1 MPTVCK
7 ITLDAAEYKKELND
21 VVARSKAAQTELSKG
36 SMPGTQGAQ
45 TVEIKAESDVP
56 AVAQEAKNVLDGIS
70 DKTVNVTVETD
81 RQTLDYIPPSLR
93 KAERSAQAAGKAAN
107 QLGGE
112 ISKAGGIMSAF
123 GSQAG
128 GKFSGLGQVIG
139 ALGSPIVMIT
149 AALGSLAAVTMDF
162 LSRGRKAAE
171 ELAEITGRNSA
182 AIREAAEATEQQ
194 RQKNEANWK
203 SLKSLKESLDT
214 LSITEKASNA
224 QKTEAVRLIG
234 LLSKSYGNL
243 GISIDEA
250 TGKIIGYDK
259 AYASVLEK
267 DRKRRLAA
275 INAEM
280 KNNRSEIDQRE
291 AQRDSAGVSGWWLL
305 GLPQLLR
312 WNKNTR
318 IGGAEEVEKQ
328 NARIEELNKL
338 NQELNAER
346 VRLEKSNPG
355 KDYTTAAKSAELDR
369 KQNTFD
375 SAHDQLKNEEQQL
388 KYQQLIN
395 EGRVKEA
402 NALKLINDA
411 KKQGMELEKSD
422 AEWIAERQG
431 KVRMDSYYENEMD
444 SLATKK
450 REQELINAGLDEEAE
465 KLRVIMELEKQG
477 AEVSDDKVDKIMR
490 ERRELKSLQLA
501 GNLKEQAYGLQNQAM
516 HKVGLGKEADEQKA
530 LRDAEKQK
538 GAKLDENEMALVKS
552 IADLTYKMGHETLPQ
567 LGDLSVKT
575 NALTS
580 RGGFASGA
588 VMPDKDAV
596 NKAIAKYNETQCQL
610 LEKIKAL
617 TEKLNTTVE
626 KSGKV

>member
-7 ITLDAAEYKKELND
+7 ITLDAAEYKKGLND
-21 VVARSKAAQTELSKG
+21 VVARSKAAQTELSKS

-93 KAERSAQAAGKAAN
+93 KAERGAQAAGKAAN

-128 GKFSGLGQVIG
+128 GKIGGLGQLIG
-139 ALGSPIVMIT
+139 ALCSPVAMVTT
-149 AALGSLAAVTMDF
+149 AVGALATVTMDF
-162 LSRGRKAAE
+162 LRKGISGAQEAADAAQKN
-171 ELAEITGRNSA
+171 AE
-182 AIREAAEATEQQ
+182 AIRESAAAAEQQ
-194 RQKNEANWK
+194 RQKNETNWK
-203 SLKSLKESLDT
+203 SLKSLKDSLDI
-214 LSITEKASNA
+214 LSVTEKASNA

-243 GISIDEA
+243 GISIDGA
-250 TGKIIGYDK
+250 TGRMLGFDK
-259 AYASVLEK
+259 AYAAALEK
-267 DRKRRLAA
+267 DKQNRL
-275 INAEM
+275 NAM
-280 KNNRSEIDQRE
+280 KGEYKELESEIARNNE
-291 AQRDSAGVSGWWLL
+291 I
-305 GLPQLLR
+305 
-312 WNKNTR
+312 
-318 IGGAEEVEKQ
+318 IGGFWSSKTDIANAQGNIQ
-328 NARIEELNKL
+328 NATKRMAELAP
-338 NQELNAER
+338 QIHA
-346 VRLEKSNPG
+346 LEKSNPG
-355 KDYTTAAKSAELDR
+355 KDHTTAAKSAELDR

-375 SAHDQLKNEEQQL
+375 SVHDQLKNEEQQL

-431 KVRMDSYYENEMD
+431 RVRMDSYYENEMD

-465 KLRVIMELEKQG
+465 KLRIIMELEKQG
-477 AEVSDDKVDKIMR
+477 AEVSDDKVDKIMH
-490 ERRELKSLQLA
+490 ERRELKSMQLA
-501 GNLKEQAYGLQNQAM
+501 YGLKEQAYGLQNQAM

-538 GAKLDENEMALVKS
+538 GAKLDENETALVKS

-567 LGDLSVKT
+567 LGDLSIKT
-575 NALTS
+575 NSLTS

-596 NKAIAKYNETQCQL
+596 NKAVARFNETQCQL
-610 LEKIKAL
+610 LENIKGL
-617 TEKLNTTVE
+617 IGKLNTTVE

>member
-21 VVARSKAAQTELSKG
+21 VVARSKAAQTELSKS
-36 SMPGTQGAQ
+36 SMQGT
-45 TVEIKAESDVP
+45 
-56 AVAQEAKNVLDGIS
+56 
-70 DKTVNVTVETD
+70 
-81 RQTLDYIPPSLR
+81 
-93 KAERSAQAAGKAAN
+93 QAAGKAAD
-107 QLGGE
+107 QFGQK

-139 ALGSPIVMIT
+139 SLGSPITLIT
-149 AALGSLAAVTMDF
+149 TAVGALTAVTMDF
-162 LSRGRKAAE
+162 LRKGISGAQEAADAAQKN
-171 ELAEITGRNSA
+171 AE
-182 AIREAAEATEQQ
+182 AIRESAAAAEQQ
-194 RQKNEANWK
+194 RQKNETNWK
-203 SLKSLKESLDT
+203 SLKSLKDSLDI
-214 LSITEKASNA
+214 LSVTEKASNA

-243 GISIDEA
+243 GISIDGA
-250 TGKIIGYDK
+250 TGRMLGFDK
-259 AYASVLEK
+259 AYAAALEK
-267 DRKRRLAA
+267 DKQNRL
-275 INAEM
+275 NAM
-280 KNNRSEIDQRE
+280 KGEYKELESEIARNNE
-291 AQRDSAGVSGWWLL
+291 I
-305 GLPQLLR
+305 
-312 WNKNTR
+312 
-318 IGGAEEVEKQ
+318 IGGFWSSKTDIANAQGNIQ
-328 NARIEELNKL
+328 NATKRMAELAP
-338 NQELNAER
+338 QIHA
-346 VRLEKSNPG
+346 LEKSNPG
-355 KDYTTAAKSAELDR
+355 KDHTTAAKSAELDR

-395 EGRVKEA
+395 EGRIKEA

-431 KVRMDSYYENEMD
+431 RVRMDSYYENEMD

-465 KLRVIMELEKQG
+465 KLRIIMELEKQG
-477 AEVSDDKVDKIMR
+477 AEVSDDKVDKIMH
-490 ERRELKSLQLA
+490 ERRELKSMQLA
-501 GNLKEQAYGLQNQAM
+501 YGLKEQAYGLQNQAM

-538 GAKLDENEMALVKS
+538 GAKLDENETALVKS

-567 LGDLSVKT
+567 LGDLSIKT
-575 NALTS
+575 NSLTS

-596 NKAIAKYNETQCQL
+596 NKAVARFNETQCQL
-610 LEKIKAL
+610 LENIKGL
-617 TEKLNTTVE
+617 IGKLNTTVE

>member
-21 VVARSKAAQTELSKG
+21 VVARSKAAQTELSKS

-93 KAERSAQAAGKAAN
+93 KAERGAQAAGKAAN

-128 GKFSGLGQVIG
+128 GKIGGLGQLIG
-139 ALGSPIVMIT
+139 ALCSPVAMVTT
-149 AALGSLAAVTMDF
+149 AVGALATVTMDF
-162 LSRGRKAAE
+162 LRKGISGAQEAADAAQKN
-171 ELAEITGRNSA
+171 AE
-182 AIREAAEATEQQ
+182 AIRESAAAAEQQ

-203 SLKSLKESLDT
+203 SLKSLKDSLDI
-214 LSITEKASNA
+214 LSVTEKASNA

-243 GISIDEA
+243 GISIDGA
-250 TGKIIGYDK
+250 TGRMLGFDK
-259 AYASVLEK
+259 AYAAALEK
-267 DRKRRLAA
+267 DRQNRL
-275 INAEM
+275 NAM
-280 KNNRSEIDQRE
+280 KGEYKELESEIARNNE
-291 AQRDSAGVSGWWLL
+291 I
-305 GLPQLLR
+305 
-312 WNKNTR
+312 
-318 IGGAEEVEKQ
+318 IGGFWSSKNDVANAQGNIQ
-328 NARIEELNKL
+328 NATKRMAELAPQIHAL
-338 NQELNAER
+338 D
-346 VRLEKSNPG
+346 KSNPG
-355 KDYTTAAKSAELDR
+355 KDYTNAAKSAELDR

-395 EGRVKEA
+395 EGRIKEA

-411 KKQGMELEKSD
+411 KKQGMELEESD

-431 KVRMDSYYENEMD
+431 RVRMDSYYENEMD

-465 KLRVIMELEKQG
+465 KLRIIMELEKQG
-477 AEVSDDKVDKIMR
+477 AEVSDDKVDKIMH
-490 ERRELKSLQLA
+490 ERRELKSMQLA
-501 GNLKEQAYGLQNQAM
+501 YGLKEQAYGLQNQAM

-538 GAKLDENEMALVKS
+538 GAKLDENETALVKS

-567 LGDLSVKT
+567 LGDLSSKT
-575 NALTS
+575 NSLTS

-596 NKAIAKYNETQCQL
+596 NKAVARFNQTQCQL
-610 LEKIKAL
+610 LENIKGL
-617 TEKLNTTVE
+617 IGKLNTTVE

>member
-21 VVARSKAAQTELSKG
+21 VVARSKAAQTELSKS

-56 AVAQEAKNVLDGIS
+56 AVAQEAKNVLDRIS

-93 KAERSAQAAGKAAN
+93 KAERGAQAAGKAAN

-128 GKFSGLGQVIG
+128 GKIGGLGQLIG
-139 ALGSPIVMIT
+139 ALCSPVAMVTT
-149 AALGSLAAVTMDF
+149 AVGALATVTMDF
-162 LSRGRKAAE
+162 LRKGISGAQEAADAAQKN
-171 ELAEITGRNSA
+171 AE
-182 AIREAAEATEQQ
+182 AIRESAAAAEQQ
-194 RQKNEANWK
+194 RQKNETNWK
-203 SLKSLKESLDT
+203 SLKSLKDSLDI
-214 LSITEKASNA
+214 LSVTEKASNA

-243 GISIDEA
+243 GISIDGA
-250 TGKIIGYDK
+250 TGRMLGFDK
-259 AYASVLEK
+259 AYAAALEK
-267 DRKRRLAA
+267 DKQNRL
-275 INAEM
+275 NAM
-280 KNNRSEIDQRE
+280 KGEYKELESEIARNNE
-291 AQRDSAGVSGWWLL
+291 I
-305 GLPQLLR
+305 
-312 WNKNTR
+312 
-318 IGGAEEVEKQ
+318 IGGFWSSKTDIANAQGNIQ
-328 NARIEELNKL
+328 NATKRMAELAPQIHAL
-338 NQELNAER
+338 D
-346 VRLEKSNPG
+346 KSNPG
-355 KDYTTAAKSAELDR
+355 KDHTTAAKSAELDR

-375 SAHDQLKNEEQQL
+375 SVHDQLKNEEQQL

-395 EGRVKEA
+395 EGRIKEA

-465 KLRVIMELEKQG
+465 KLRIIMELEKQG
-477 AEVSDDKVDKIMR
+477 TEVSDDKVDKIMR
-490 ERRELKSLQLA
+490 ERRELKSMQLA
-501 GNLKEQAYGLQNQAM
+501 YGLKEQAYGLQNQAM

-538 GAKLDENEMALVKS
+538 GAKLDENETALVKS

-567 LGDLSVKT
+567 LGDLSIKT
-575 NALTS
+575 NTLTS

-596 NKAIAKYNETQCQL
+596 NKAVARFNETQCQL
-610 LEKIKAL
+610 LENIKGL
-617 TEKLNTTVE
+617 IGKLNTTVE

>member
-21 VVARSKAAQTELSKG
+21 VVARSKAAQTELSKS

-56 AVAQEAKNVLDGIS
+56 SVAQEAKNVLDGIS

-93 KAERSAQAAGKAAN
+93 KTERGAQAAGKAAD
-107 QLGGE
+107 QFGQK

-139 ALGSPIVMIT
+139 SLGSPITLIT
-149 AALGSLAAVTMDF
+149 TAVGALTAVTMDF
-162 LSRGRKAAE
+162 LRKGISGAQEAADAAQKN
-171 ELAEITGRNSA
+171 AE
-182 AIREAAEATEQQ
+182 AIRESAAAAEQQ

-203 SLKSLKESLDT
+203 SLKSLKDSLDI
-214 LSITEKASNA
+214 LSVTEKASNA

-234 LLSKSYGNL
+234 LLSKSYGDL

-250 TGKIIGYDK
+250 TGRMQGFDK
-259 AYASVLEK
+259 AYAAALEK
-267 DRKRRLAA
+267 DRQNRL
-275 INAEM
+275 NAM
-280 KNNRSEIDQRE
+280 KGEYKELESEIARNNE
-291 AQRDSAGVSGWWLL
+291 I
-305 GLPQLLR
+305 
-312 WNKNTR
+312 
-318 IGGAEEVEKQ
+318 IGGFWSSKNDVANAQGNIQ
-328 NARIEELNKL
+328 NATKRMAELAP
-338 NQELNAER
+338 QIHA
-346 VRLEKSNPG
+346 LEKSNPG

-375 SAHDQLKNEEQQL
+375 SAYDQLKNEEQQL

-395 EGRVKEA
+395 EGRIKEA

-465 KLRVIMELEKQG
+465 KLRIIMELEKQG
-477 AEVSDDKVDKIMR
+477 AEVSDDKVDKIMH
-490 ERRELKSLQLA
+490 ERRELKSMQLA
-501 GNLKEQAYGLQNQAM
+501 YGLKEQAYGLQNQAM

-538 GAKLDENEMALVKS
+538 GAKLDENETALVKS

-567 LGDLSVKT
+567 LGDLSIKT
-575 NALTS
+575 NSLTS

-596 NKAIAKYNETQCQL
+596 NKAVARFNQTQCQL
-610 LEKIKAL
+610 LENIKGL
-617 TEKLNTTVE
+617 IGKLNTTVE

>member
-21 VVARSKAAQTELSKG
+21 VVARSKAAQTELSKN
-36 SMPGTQGAQ
+36 SVQGT
-45 TVEIKAESDVP
+45 
-56 AVAQEAKNVLDGIS
+56 
-70 DKTVNVTVETD
+70 
-81 RQTLDYIPPSLR
+81 
-93 KAERSAQAAGKAAN
+93 QAAGKAAD
-107 QLGGE
+107 QFGQK

-139 ALGSPIVMIT
+139 SLGSPITLIT
-149 AALGSLAAVTMDF
+149 TAVGALTAVTMDF
-162 LSRGRKAAE
+162 LRKGISGAQEAADAAQKN
-171 ELAEITGRNSA
+171 AE
-182 AIREAAEATEQQ
+182 AIRESAAAAEQQ

-203 SLKSLKESLDT
+203 SLKSLKDSLDI
-214 LSITEKASNA
+214 LSVTEKASNA

-234 LLSKSYGNL
+234 LLSKSYGDL

-250 TGKIIGYDK
+250 TGRMQGFDK
-259 AYASVLEK
+259 AYAAALEK
-267 DRKRRLAA
+267 DRQNRL
-275 INAEM
+275 NAM
-280 KNNRSEIDQRE
+280 KGEYKELESEIARNNE
-291 AQRDSAGVSGWWLL
+291 I
-305 GLPQLLR
+305 
-312 WNKNTR
+312 
-318 IGGAEEVEKQ
+318 IGGFWSSKNDVANAQGNIQ
-328 NARIEELNKL
+328 NATKRMAELVP
-338 NQELNAER
+338 QIHA
-346 VRLEKSNPG
+346 LEKSNPG

-375 SAHDQLKNEEQQL
+375 SAYDQLKNEEQQL

-395 EGRVKEA
+395 EGRIKEA

-431 KVRMDSYYENEMD
+431 RVRMDSYYENEMD

-465 KLRVIMELEKQG
+465 KLRIIMELEKQG

-501 GNLKEQAYGLQNQAM
+501 GSLKEQAYGLQNQAM

-538 GAKLDENEMALVKS
+538 GAKLDENETALVKS

-567 LGDLSVKT
+567 LGDLSIKT
-575 NALTS
+575 NSLTS

-596 NKAIAKYNETQCQL
+596 NKAVARFNQTQCQL
-610 LEKIKAL
+610 LENIKGL
-617 TEKLNTTVE
+617 IGKLNTTVE

>member
-21 VVARSKAAQTELSKG
+21 VVARSKAAQTELSKS
-36 SMPGTQGAQ
+36 SMQGT
-45 TVEIKAESDVP
+45 
-56 AVAQEAKNVLDGIS
+56 
-70 DKTVNVTVETD
+70 
-81 RQTLDYIPPSLR
+81 
-93 KAERSAQAAGKAAN
+93 QAAGKAAD
-107 QLGGE
+107 QFGQK

-139 ALGSPIVMIT
+139 SLGSPITLIT
-149 AALGSLAAVTMDF
+149 TAVGALTAVTMDF
-162 LSRGRKAAE
+162 LRKGISGAQEAADAAQKN
-171 ELAEITGRNSA
+171 AE
-182 AIREAAEATEQQ
+182 AIRESAAAAEQQ
-194 RQKNEANWK
+194 RQKNETNWK
-203 SLKSLKESLDT
+203 SLKSLKDSLDI
-214 LSITEKASNA
+214 LSVTEKASNA

-243 GISIDEA
+243 GISIDGA
-250 TGKIIGYDK
+250 TGRMLGFDK
-259 AYASVLEK
+259 AYAAALEK
-267 DRKRRLAA
+267 DKQNRL
-275 INAEM
+275 NAM
-280 KNNRSEIDQRE
+280 KGEYKELESEIARNNE
-291 AQRDSAGVSGWWLL
+291 I
-305 GLPQLLR
+305 
-312 WNKNTR
+312 
-318 IGGAEEVEKQ
+318 IGGFWSSKTDIANAQGNIQ
-328 NARIEELNKL
+328 NATKRMAELAP
-338 NQELNAER
+338 QIHA
-346 VRLEKSNPG
+346 LEKSNPG
-355 KDYTTAAKSAELDR
+355 KDHTTAAKSAELDR

-375 SAHDQLKNEEQQL
+375 SVHDQLKNEEQQL

-395 EGRVKEA
+395 EGRIKEA

-431 KVRMDSYYENEMD
+431 RVRIDSYYENEMD

-465 KLRVIMELEKQG
+465 KLRIIMELEKQG
-477 AEVSDDKVDKIMR
+477 TEVSDDKVDKIMH
-490 ERRELKSLQLA
+490 ERRELKSMQLA
-501 GNLKEQAYGLQNQAM
+501 YGLKEQAYGLQNQAM

-538 GAKLDENEMALVKS
+538 GAKLDENETALVKS

-567 LGDLSVKT
+567 LGDLSIKT
-575 NALTS
+575 NSLTS

-596 NKAIAKYNETQCQL
+596 NKAVARFNETQCQL
-610 LEKIKAL
+610 LENIKGL
-617 TEKLNTTVE
+617 IGKLNTTVE

>member
-21 VVARSKAAQTELSKG
+21 VVARSKAAQTELSKS

-93 KAERSAQAAGKAAN
+93 KAERGAQAAGKAAN

-128 GKFSGLGQVIG
+128 GKIGGLGQLIG
-139 ALGSPIVMIT
+139 ALCSPVAMVTT
-149 AALGSLAAVTMDF
+149 AVGALATVTMDF
-162 LSRGRKAAE
+162 LRKGISGAQEAADAAQKN
-171 ELAEITGRNSA
+171 AE
-182 AIREAAEATEQQ
+182 AIRESAAAAEQQ

-203 SLKSLKESLDT
+203 SLKSLKDSLDI
-214 LSITEKASNA
+214 LSVTEKASNA

-243 GISIDEA
+243 GISIDGA
-250 TGKIIGYDK
+250 TGRMLGFDK
-259 AYASVLEK
+259 AYAAALEK
-267 DRKRRLAA
+267 DRQNRL
-275 INAEM
+275 NAM
-280 KNNRSEIDQRE
+280 KGEYKELESEIARNNE
-291 AQRDSAGVSGWWLL
+291 I
-305 GLPQLLR
+305 
-312 WNKNTR
+312 
-318 IGGAEEVEKQ
+318 IGGFWSSKNDVANAQGNIQ
-328 NARIEELNKL
+328 NATKRMAELAPQIHAL
-338 NQELNAER
+338 D
-346 VRLEKSNPG
+346 KSNPG
-355 KDYTTAAKSAELDR
+355 KDYTNAAKSAELDR

-395 EGRVKEA
+395 EGRIKEA

-431 KVRMDSYYENEMD
+431 RVRMDSYYENEMD

-465 KLRVIMELEKQG
+465 KLRIIMELEKQG

-501 GNLKEQAYGLQNQAM
+501 GSLKEQAYGLQNQAM

-538 GAKLDENEMALVKS
+538 GAKLDENETALVKS

-567 LGDLSVKT
+567 LGDLSIKT
-575 NALTS
+575 NSLTS

-596 NKAIAKYNETQCQL
+596 NKAVARFNQTQCQL
-610 LEKIKAL
+610 LENIKGL
-617 TEKLNTTVE
+617 IGKLNTTVE

>member
-21 VVARSKAAQTELSKG
+21 VVARSKAAQTELSKS
-36 SMPGTQGAQ
+36 SMPGT
-45 TVEIKAESDVP
+45 
-56 AVAQEAKNVLDGIS
+56 
-70 DKTVNVTVETD
+70 
-81 RQTLDYIPPSLR
+81 
-93 KAERSAQAAGKAAN
+93 QAAGKAAD
-107 QLGGE
+107 QFGQK

-139 ALGSPIVMIT
+139 SLGSPITLIT
-149 AALGSLAAVTMDF
+149 TAVGALTAVTMDF
-162 LSRGRKAAE
+162 LRKGISGAQEAADAAQKN
-171 ELAEITGRNSA
+171 AE
-182 AIREAAEATEQQ
+182 AIRESAAAAEQQ

-203 SLKSLKESLDT
+203 SLKSLKDSLDI
-214 LSITEKASNA
+214 LSVTEKASNA

-234 LLSKSYGNL
+234 LLSKSYGDL

-250 TGKIIGYDK
+250 TGRMQGFDK
-259 AYASVLEK
+259 AYAAALEK
-267 DRKRRLAA
+267 DRQNRL
-275 INAEM
+275 NAM
-280 KNNRSEIDQRE
+280 KGEYKELESEIARNNE
-291 AQRDSAGVSGWWLL
+291 I
-305 GLPQLLR
+305 
-312 WNKNTR
+312 
-318 IGGAEEVEKQ
+318 IGGFWSSKNDVANAQGNIQ
-328 NARIEELNKL
+328 NATKRMAELAP
-338 NQELNAER
+338 QIHA
-346 VRLEKSNPG
+346 LEKSNPG
-355 KDYTTAAKSAELDR
+355 KDYTNAAKSAELDR

-375 SAHDQLKNEEQQL
+375 SVHDQLKNEEQQL

-395 EGRVKEA
+395 EGRIKEA

-444 SLATKK
+444 SFATKK

-465 KLRVIMELEKQG
+465 KLRIIMELEKQG

-501 GNLKEQAYGLQNQAM
+501 GSLKEQAYGLQNQAM

-538 GAKLDENEMALVKS
+538 GAKLDENETALVKS

-567 LGDLSVKT
+567 LGDLSIKT
-575 NALTS
+575 NSLTS

-596 NKAIAKYNETQCQL
+596 NKAVARFNQTQCQL
-610 LEKIKAL
+610 LENIKGL
-617 TEKLNTTVE
+617 IGKLNTTVE

>member
-21 VVARSKAAQTELSKG
+21 VVARSKAAQTELSKN
-36 SMPGTQGAQ
+36 SVQGT
-45 TVEIKAESDVP
+45 
-56 AVAQEAKNVLDGIS
+56 
-70 DKTVNVTVETD
+70 
-81 RQTLDYIPPSLR
+81 
-93 KAERSAQAAGKAAN
+93 QAAGKAAD
-107 QLGGE
+107 QFGQK

-139 ALGSPIVMIT
+139 SLGSPITLIT
-149 AALGSLAAVTMDF
+149 TAVGALTAVTMDF
-162 LSRGRKAAE
+162 LRKGISGAQEAADAAQKN
-171 ELAEITGRNSA
+171 AE
-182 AIREAAEATEQQ
+182 AIRESATAAEQQ
-194 RQKNEANWK
+194 RQKNETNWK
-203 SLKSLKESLDT
+203 SLKSLKDSLDI
-214 LSITEKASNA
+214 LSVTEKASNA

-234 LLSKSYGNL
+234 LLSKSYGDL

-250 TGKIIGYDK
+250 TGRMQGFDK
-259 AYASVLEK
+259 AYAAALEK
-267 DRKRRLAA
+267 DRQNRL
-275 INAEM
+275 NAM
-280 KNNRSEIDQRE
+280 KGEYKELESEIARNNE
-291 AQRDSAGVSGWWLL
+291 I
-305 GLPQLLR
+305 
-312 WNKNTR
+312 
-318 IGGAEEVEKQ
+318 IGGFWSSKNDVANAQGNIQ
-328 NARIEELNKL
+328 NATKRMAELAP
-338 NQELNAER
+338 QIHA
-346 VRLEKSNPG
+346 LEKSNPG

-375 SAHDQLKNEEQQL
+375 SAYDQLKNEEQQL

-395 EGRVKEA
+395 EGRIKEA

-465 KLRVIMELEKQG
+465 KLRIIMELEKQG
-477 AEVSDDKVDKIMR
+477 AEVSDDKVDKIMH
-490 ERRELKSLQLA
+490 ERRELKSMQLA
-501 GNLKEQAYGLQNQAM
+501 YGLKEQAYGLQNQAM

-538 GAKLDENEMALVKS
+538 GAKLDENETALVKS

-567 LGDLSVKT
+567 LGDLSIKT
-575 NALTS
+575 NSLTS

-596 NKAIAKYNETQCQL
+596 NKAVARFNQTQCQL
-610 LEKIKAL
+610 LENIKGL
-617 TEKLNTTVE
+617 IGKLNTTVE

>member
-21 VVARSKAAQTELSKG
+21 VVARSKAAQTELSKS
-36 SMPGTQGAQ
+36 SMQGT
-45 TVEIKAESDVP
+45 
-56 AVAQEAKNVLDGIS
+56 
-70 DKTVNVTVETD
+70 
-81 RQTLDYIPPSLR
+81 
-93 KAERSAQAAGKAAN
+93 QAAGKAAD
-107 QLGGE
+107 QFGQK

-139 ALGSPIVMIT
+139 SLGSPITLIT
-149 AALGSLAAVTMDF
+149 TAVGALTAVTMDF
-162 LSRGRKAAE
+162 LRKGISGAQEAADAAQKN
-171 ELAEITGRNSA
+171 AE
-182 AIREAAEATEQQ
+182 AIRESAAAAEQQ

-203 SLKSLKESLDT
+203 SLKSLKDSLDI
-214 LSITEKASNA
+214 LSVTEKASNA

-234 LLSKSYGNL
+234 LLSKSYGDL

-250 TGKIIGYDK
+250 TGRMQGFDK
-259 AYASVLEK
+259 AYAAALEK
-267 DRKRRLAA
+267 DRQNRL
-275 INAEM
+275 NAM
-280 KNNRSEIDQRE
+280 KGEYKELESEIARNNE
-291 AQRDSAGVSGWWLL
+291 I
-305 GLPQLLR
+305 
-312 WNKNTR
+312 
-318 IGGAEEVEKQ
+318 IGGFWSSKNDVANAQGNIQ
-328 NARIEELNKL
+328 NATKRMAELAP
-338 NQELNAER
+338 QIHA
-346 VRLEKSNPG
+346 LEKSNPG
-355 KDYTTAAKSAELDR
+355 KDYTNAAKSAELDR

-375 SAHDQLKNEEQQL
+375 FAHDQLKDEEQKL

-450 REQELINAGLDEEAE
+450 RELELINAGLDEEAE
-465 KLRVIMELEKQG
+465 KLRIIMELEKQG

-490 ERRELKSLQLA
+490 ERRELKSMQLA
-501 GNLKEQAYGLQNQAM
+501 YGLKEQAYGLQNQAM

-538 GAKLDENEMALVKS
+538 GAKLDENETALVKS

-567 LGDLSVKT
+567 LGDLSIKT
-575 NALTS
+575 NSLTS

-596 NKAIAKYNETQCQL
+596 NKAVARFNQTQCQL
-610 LEKIKAL
+610 LENIKGL
-617 TEKLNTTVE
+617 IGKLNTTVE

>member
-21 VVARSKAAQTELSKG
+21 VVARSKAAQTELSKS
-36 SMPGTQGAQ
+36 SMPGTQGA
-45 TVEIKAESDVP
+45 
-56 AVAQEAKNVLDGIS
+56 
-70 DKTVNVTVETD
+70 
-81 RQTLDYIPPSLR
+81 
-93 KAERSAQAAGKAAN
+93 GKAAD
-107 QLGGE
+107 QFGQK

-139 ALGSPIVMIT
+139 SLGSPITLIT
-149 AALGSLAAVTMDF
+149 TAVGALTAVTMDF
-162 LSRGRKAAE
+162 LRKGISGAQEAADAAQKN
-171 ELAEITGRNSA
+171 AE
-182 AIREAAEATEQQ
+182 AIRESAAAAEQQ

-203 SLKSLKESLDT
+203 SLKSLKDSLDI
-214 LSITEKASNA
+214 LSVTEKASNA

-250 TGKIIGYDK
+250 TGRMQGFDK
-259 AYASVLEK
+259 AYAAALEK
-267 DRKRRLAA
+267 DRQNRL
-275 INAEM
+275 NAM
-280 KNNRSEIDQRE
+280 KGEYKELESEIARNNE
-291 AQRDSAGVSGWWLL
+291 I
-305 GLPQLLR
+305 
-312 WNKNTR
+312 
-318 IGGAEEVEKQ
+318 IGGFWSSKNDVANAQGNIQ
-328 NARIEELNKL
+328 NATKRMAELAP
-338 NQELNAER
+338 QIHA
-346 VRLEKSNPG
+346 LEKSNPG
-355 KDYTTAAKSAELDR
+355 KDYTNAAKSAELDR

-375 SAHDQLKNEEQQL
+375 SAHDQLKEEEQKL

-395 EGRVKEA
+395 EGRIKEA

-431 KVRMDSYYENEMD
+431 RVRMDSYYENEMD

-465 KLRVIMELEKQG
+465 KLRIIMELEKQG

-501 GNLKEQAYGLQNQAM
+501 GSLKEQAYGLQNQAM

-538 GAKLDENEMALVKS
+538 GAKLDENETALVKS

-567 LGDLSVKT
+567 LGDLSIKT
-575 NALTS
+575 NSLTS

-596 NKAIAKYNETQCQL
+596 NKAVARFNQTQCQL
-610 LEKIKAL
+610 LENIKGL
-617 TEKLNTTVE
+617 IGKLNTTVE

>member
-21 VVARSKAAQTELSKG
+21 VVARSKAAQTELSKS
-36 SMPGTQGAQ
+36 SMQGT
-45 TVEIKAESDVP
+45 
-56 AVAQEAKNVLDGIS
+56 
-70 DKTVNVTVETD
+70 
-81 RQTLDYIPPSLR
+81 
-93 KAERSAQAAGKAAN
+93 QAAGKAAD
-107 QLGGE
+107 QFGQK

-139 ALGSPIVMIT
+139 SLGSPITLIT
-149 AALGSLAAVTMDF
+149 TAVGALAAMTMDF
-162 LSRGRKAAE
+162 LRKGISGAQEAADAAQKN
-171 ELAEITGRNSA
+171 AEAIRDSA
-182 AIREAAEATEQQ
+182 AAAEQQ

-203 SLKSLKESLDT
+203 SLKSLKESLDI
-214 LSITEKASNA
+214 LSVTEKASNA

-250 TGKIIGYDK
+250 TGRMLGFDK
-259 AYASVLEK
+259 AYAAALEK
-267 DRKRRLAA
+267 DKQNRL
-275 INAEM
+275 NAM
-280 KNNRSEIDQRE
+280 KGEYKELESEIARNNE
-291 AQRDSAGVSGWWLL
+291 I
-305 GLPQLLR
+305 
-312 WNKNTR
+312 
-318 IGGAEEVEKQ
+318 IGGFWSSKTDVANAQGNIQ
-328 NARIEELNKL
+328 NATKRMAELAP
-338 NQELNAER
+338 QIHA
-346 VRLEKSNPG
+346 LEKSNPG

-375 SAHDQLKNEEQQL
+375 SAYDQLKNEEQQL

-395 EGRVKEA
+395 EGRIKEA

-465 KLRVIMELEKQG
+465 KLRIIMELEKQG
-477 AEVSDDKVDKIMR
+477 AEVSDDKVDKIMH
-490 ERRELKSLQLA
+490 ERRELKSMQLA
-501 GNLKEQAYGLQNQAM
+501 YGLKEQAYGLQNQAM

-538 GAKLDENEMALVKS
+538 GAKLDENETALVKS

-567 LGDLSVKT
+567 LGDLSIKT
-575 NALTS
+575 NSLTS

-596 NKAIAKYNETQCQL
+596 NKAVARFNQTQCQL
-610 LEKIKAL
+610 LENIKGL
-617 TEKLNTTVE
+617 IGKLNTTVE

>member
-7 ITLDAAEYKKELND
+7 ITLDAAEYKKELDD
-21 VVARSKAAQTELSKG
+21 VVARSKTAQAELSK
-36 SMPGTQGAQ
+36 SSAPGTSGVQ

-56 AVAQEAKNVLDGIS
+56 PVAQEAKNVLDGIS

-93 KAERSAQAAGKAAN
+93 KVERGAQGAGKAAN

-128 GKFSGLGQVIG
+128 GKLGGLGQLIG
-139 ALGSPIVMIT
+139 SLGSPITLIT
-149 AALGSLAAVTMDF
+149 TAVGALAAMTMDF
-162 LSRGRKAAE
+162 LRKGISGAQEAADAAQKN
-171 ELAEITGRNSA
+171 AEAIRDSA
-182 AIREAAEATEQQ
+182 AAAEQQ

-203 SLKSLKESLDT
+203 SLKSLKDSLDI
-214 LSITEKASNA
+214 LSVTEKASNA

-250 TGKIIGYDK
+250 TGRMLGFDK
-259 AYASVLEK
+259 AYAAALEK
-267 DRKRRLAA
+267 DKQNRL
-275 INAEM
+275 NAM
-280 KNNRSEIDQRE
+280 KGEYKELESEIARNNE
-291 AQRDSAGVSGWWLL
+291 I
-305 GLPQLLR
+305 
-312 WNKNTR
+312 
-318 IGGAEEVEKQ
+318 IGGFWSSKTDVANAQGNIQSVTKRMAELAPQ
-328 NARIEELNKL
+328 IHA
-338 NQELNAER
+338 
-346 VRLEKSNPG
+346 LEKSNPG
-355 KDYTTAAKSAELDR
+355 KDHTNAVRSAELDR

-538 GAKLDENEMALVKS
+538 GAKLDENETALVKS

>member
-21 VVARSKAAQTELSKG
+21 VVARSKAAQTELSKN
-36 SMPGTQGAQ
+36 SVQGT
-45 TVEIKAESDVP
+45 
-56 AVAQEAKNVLDGIS
+56 
-70 DKTVNVTVETD
+70 
-81 RQTLDYIPPSLR
+81 
-93 KAERSAQAAGKAAN
+93 QAAGKAAD
-107 QLGGE
+107 QFGQK

-139 ALGSPIVMIT
+139 SLGSPITLIT
-149 AALGSLAAVTMDF
+149 TAVGALTAVTMDF
-162 LSRGRKAAE
+162 LRKGISGAQEAADAAQKN
-171 ELAEITGRNSA
+171 AE
-182 AIREAAEATEQQ
+182 AIRESAAAAEQQ

-203 SLKSLKESLDT
+203 SLKSLKDSLDI
-214 LSITEKASNA
+214 LSVTEKASNA

-234 LLSKSYGNL
+234 LLSKSYGDL

-250 TGKIIGYDK
+250 TGRMQGFDK
-259 AYASVLEK
+259 AYAAALEK
-267 DRKRRLAA
+267 DRQNRL
-275 INAEM
+275 NAM
-280 KNNRSEIDQRE
+280 KGEYKELESEIARNNE
-291 AQRDSAGVSGWWLL
+291 I
-305 GLPQLLR
+305 
-312 WNKNTR
+312 
-318 IGGAEEVEKQ
+318 IGGFWSSKNDVANAQGNIQ
-328 NARIEELNKL
+328 NATKRMAELAP
-338 NQELNAER
+338 QIHA
-346 VRLEKSNPG
+346 LEKSNPG

-375 SAHDQLKNEEQQL
+375 SAYDQLKNEEQQL
-388 KYQQLIN
+388 KYQQ
-395 EGRVKEA
+395 
-402 NALKLINDA
+402 LINDA

-431 KVRMDSYYENEMD
+431 RVRMDSYYENEMD

-465 KLRVIMELEKQG
+465 KLRIIMELEKQG
-477 AEVSDDKVDKIMR
+477 AEVSDDKVDKIMH
-490 ERRELKSLQLA
+490 ERRELKSMQLA
-501 GNLKEQAYGLQNQAM
+501 YGLKEQAYGLQNQAM

-538 GAKLDENEMALVKS
+538 GAKLDENETALVKS

-567 LGDLSVKT
+567 LGDLSIKT
-575 NALTS
+575 NSLTS

-596 NKAIAKYNETQCQL
+596 NKAVARFNQTQCQL
-610 LEKIKAL
+610 LENIKGL
-617 TEKLNTTVE
+617 IGKLNTTVE

>member
-21 VVARSKAAQTELSKG
+21 VVARSKAAQTELSKS
-36 SMPGTQGAQ
+36 SMQGT
-45 TVEIKAESDVP
+45 
-56 AVAQEAKNVLDGIS
+56 
-70 DKTVNVTVETD
+70 
-81 RQTLDYIPPSLR
+81 
-93 KAERSAQAAGKAAN
+93 QAAGKAAD
-107 QLGGE
+107 QFGQK

-139 ALGSPIVMIT
+139 SLGSPITLIT
-149 AALGSLAAVTMDF
+149 TAVGALTAVTMDF
-162 LSRGRKAAE
+162 LRKGISGAQEAADAAQKN
-171 ELAEITGRNSA
+171 AE
-182 AIREAAEATEQQ
+182 AIRESAAAAEQQ
-194 RQKNEANWK
+194 RQKNETNWK
-203 SLKSLKESLDT
+203 SLKSLKDSLDI
-214 LSITEKASNA
+214 LSVTEKASNA

-243 GISIDEA
+243 GISIDGA
-250 TGKIIGYDK
+250 TGRMLGFDK
-259 AYASVLEK
+259 AYAAALEK
-267 DRKRRLAA
+267 DRQNRL
-275 INAEM
+275 NAM
-280 KNNRSEIDQRE
+280 KGEYKELESEIARNNE
-291 AQRDSAGVSGWWLL
+291 I
-305 GLPQLLR
+305 
-312 WNKNTR
+312 
-318 IGGAEEVEKQ
+318 IGGFWSSKNDVANAQGNIQ
-328 NARIEELNKL
+328 NATKRMAELAP
-338 NQELNAER
+338 QIHA
-346 VRLEKSNPG
+346 LEKSNPG

-375 SAHDQLKNEEQQL
+375 SAYDQLKNEEQQL

-395 EGRVKEA
+395 EGRIKEA

-431 KVRMDSYYENEMD
+431 RVRMDSYYENEMD

-465 KLRVIMELEKQG
+465 KLRIIMELEKQG

-501 GNLKEQAYGLQNQAM
+501 GSLKEQAYGLQNQAM

-538 GAKLDENEMALVKS
+538 GAKLDENETALVKS

-567 LGDLSVKT
+567 LGDLSIKT
-575 NALTS
+575 NSLTS

-596 NKAIAKYNETQCQL
+596 NKAVARFNQTQCQL
-610 LEKIKAL
+610 LENIKGL
-617 TEKLNTTVE
+617 IGKLNTTVE

>member
-21 VVARSKAAQTELSKG
+21 VVARSKAAQTELSKS

-56 AVAQEAKNVLDGIS
+56 AVAQEAKNVLDRIS

-93 KAERSAQAAGKAAN
+93 KAERGAQAAGKAAN

-128 GKFSGLGQVIG
+128 GKLGGLGQLIG
-139 ALGSPIVMIT
+139 SLGSPITLIT
-149 AALGSLAAVTMDF
+149 TAVGALAAVTMDF
-162 LSRGRKAAE
+162 LRKGISGAQEAADAAQKN
-171 ELAEITGRNSA
+171 AE
-182 AIREAAEATEQQ
+182 AIRESAAAAEQQ
-194 RQKNEANWK
+194 RQKNETNWK
-203 SLKSLKESLDT
+203 SLKSLKDSLDI
-214 LSITEKASNA
+214 LSVTEKASNA

-243 GISIDEA
+243 GISIDGA
-250 TGKIIGYDK
+250 TGRMLGFDK
-259 AYASVLEK
+259 AYAAALEK
-267 DRKRRLAA
+267 DKQNRL
-275 INAEM
+275 NAM
-280 KNNRSEIDQRE
+280 KGEYKELESEIARNNE
-291 AQRDSAGVSGWWLL
+291 I
-305 GLPQLLR
+305 
-312 WNKNTR
+312 
-318 IGGAEEVEKQ
+318 IGGFWSSKTDIANAQGNIQ
-328 NARIEELNKL
+328 NATKRMAELAP
-338 NQELNAER
+338 QIHA
-346 VRLEKSNPG
+346 LEKSNPG
-355 KDYTTAAKSAELDR
+355 KDHTTAAKSAELDR

-465 KLRVIMELEKQG
+465 KLRIIMELEKQG
-477 AEVSDDKVDKIMR
+477 TEVSDDKVDKIMH
-490 ERRELKSLQLA
+490 ERRELKSMQLA
-501 GNLKEQAYGLQNQAM
+501 YGLKEQAYGLQNQAM

-538 GAKLDENEMALVKS
+538 GAKLDENETALVKS

-567 LGDLSVKT
+567 LGDLSIKT
-575 NALTS
+575 NTLTS

-596 NKAIAKYNETQCQL
+596 NKAVARFNETQCQL
-610 LEKIKAL
+610 LENIKGL
-617 TEKLNTTVE
+617 IGKLNTTVE

>member
-21 VVARSKAAQTELSKG
+21 VVARSKAAQTELSK
-36 SMPGTQGAQ
+36 SSVQGT
-45 TVEIKAESDVP
+45 
-56 AVAQEAKNVLDGIS
+56 
-70 DKTVNVTVETD
+70 
-81 RQTLDYIPPSLR
+81 
-93 KAERSAQAAGKAAN
+93 QAAGKAAD
-107 QLGGE
+107 QFGQK

-139 ALGSPIVMIT
+139 SLGSPITLIT
-149 AALGSLAAVTMDF
+149 TAVGALTAVTMDF
-162 LSRGRKAAE
+162 LRKGISGAQEAADAAQKN
-171 ELAEITGRNSA
+171 AE
-182 AIREAAEATEQQ
+182 AIRESATAAEQQ
-194 RQKNEANWK
+194 RQKNETNWK
-203 SLKSLKESLDT
+203 SLKSLKDSLDI
-214 LSITEKASNA
+214 LSVTEKASNA

-234 LLSKSYGNL
+234 LLSKSYGDL

-250 TGKIIGYDK
+250 TGRMQGFDK
-259 AYASVLEK
+259 AYAAALEK
-267 DRKRRLAA
+267 DRQNRL
-275 INAEM
+275 NAM
-280 KNNRSEIDQRE
+280 KGEYKELESEIARNNE
-291 AQRDSAGVSGWWLL
+291 I
-305 GLPQLLR
+305 
-312 WNKNTR
+312 
-318 IGGAEEVEKQ
+318 IGGFWSSKNDVANAQGNIQ
-328 NARIEELNKL
+328 NATKRMAELAP
-338 NQELNAER
+338 QIHA
-346 VRLEKSNPG
+346 LEKSNPG

-375 SAHDQLKNEEQQL
+375 SAYDQLKNEEQQL

-395 EGRVKEA
+395 EGRIKEA

-465 KLRVIMELEKQG
+465 KLRIIMELEKQG
-477 AEVSDDKVDKIMR
+477 AEVSDDKVDKIMH
-490 ERRELKSLQLA
+490 ERRELKSMQLA
-501 GNLKEQAYGLQNQAM
+501 YGLKEQAYGLQNQAM

-538 GAKLDENEMALVKS
+538 GAKLDENETALVKS

-567 LGDLSVKT
+567 LGDLSIKT
-575 NALTS
+575 NSLTS

-596 NKAIAKYNETQCQL
+596 NKAVARFNQTQCQL
-610 LEKIKAL
+610 LENIKGL
-617 TEKLNTTVE
+617 IGKLNTTVE

>member
-21 VVARSKAAQTELSKG
+21 VVARSKTAQAELSKN
-36 SMPGTQGAQ
+36 SVQGT
-45 TVEIKAESDVP
+45 
-56 AVAQEAKNVLDGIS
+56 
-70 DKTVNVTVETD
+70 
-81 RQTLDYIPPSLR
+81 
-93 KAERSAQAAGKAAN
+93 QAAGKAAD
-107 QLGGE
+107 QFGQK

-139 ALGSPIVMIT
+139 SLGSPITLIT
-149 AALGSLAAVTMDF
+149 TAVGALTAVTMDF
-162 LSRGRKAAE
+162 LRKGISGAQEAADAAQKN
-171 ELAEITGRNSA
+171 AE
-182 AIREAAEATEQQ
+182 AIRESAAAAEQQ

-203 SLKSLKESLDT
+203 SLKSLKDSLDI
-214 LSITEKASNA
+214 LSVTEKASNA

-234 LLSKSYGNL
+234 LLSKSYGDL

-250 TGKIIGYDK
+250 TGRMQGFDK
-259 AYASVLEK
+259 AYAAALEK
-267 DRKRRLAA
+267 DRQNRL
-275 INAEM
+275 NAM
-280 KNNRSEIDQRE
+280 KGEYKELESEIARNNE
-291 AQRDSAGVSGWWLL
+291 I
-305 GLPQLLR
+305 
-312 WNKNTR
+312 
-318 IGGAEEVEKQ
+318 IGGFWSSKNDVANAQGNIQ
-328 NARIEELNKL
+328 NATKRMAELAP
-338 NQELNAER
+338 QIHA
-346 VRLEKSNPG
+346 LEKSNPG

-375 SAHDQLKNEEQQL
+375 SAYDQLKDEEQKL

-431 KVRMDSYYENEMD
+431 RVRMDSYYENEMD

-465 KLRVIMELEKQG
+465 KLRIIMELEKQG

-501 GNLKEQAYGLQNQAM
+501 GSLKEQAYGLQNQAM

-530 LRDAEKQK
+530 LRDTEKQK
-538 GAKLDENEMALVKS
+538 GAKLDENETALVKS

-567 LGDLSVKT
+567 LGDLSIKT
-575 NALTS
+575 NSLTS

-588 VMPDKDAV
+588 VLPDKDAV
-596 NKAIAKYNETQCQL
+596 NKAVARFNQTQCQL
-610 LEKIKAL
+610 LENIKGL
-617 TEKLNTTVE
+617 IGKLNTTVE

>member
-21 VVARSKAAQTELSKG
+21 VVARSKAAQTELSKS
-36 SMPGTQGAQ
+36 SMPGT
-45 TVEIKAESDVP
+45 
-56 AVAQEAKNVLDGIS
+56 
-70 DKTVNVTVETD
+70 
-81 RQTLDYIPPSLR
+81 
-93 KAERSAQAAGKAAN
+93 QAAGKAAD
-107 QLGGE
+107 QFGQK

-139 ALGSPIVMIT
+139 SLGSPITLIT
-149 AALGSLAAVTMDF
+149 TAVGALTAVTMDF
-162 LSRGRKAAE
+162 LRKGISGAQEAADAAQKN
-171 ELAEITGRNSA
+171 AE
-182 AIREAAEATEQQ
+182 AIRESAAAAEQQ

-203 SLKSLKESLDT
+203 SLKSLKDSLDI
-214 LSITEKASNA
+214 LSVTEKASNA

-234 LLSKSYGNL
+234 LLSKSYGDL

-250 TGKIIGYDK
+250 TGRMQGFDK
-259 AYASVLEK
+259 AYAAALEK
-267 DRKRRLAA
+267 DRQNRL
-275 INAEM
+275 NAM
-280 KNNRSEIDQRE
+280 KGEYKELESEIARNNE
-291 AQRDSAGVSGWWLL
+291 I
-305 GLPQLLR
+305 
-312 WNKNTR
+312 
-318 IGGAEEVEKQ
+318 IGGFWSSKNDVANAQGNIQ
-328 NARIEELNKL
+328 NATKRMAELAP
-338 NQELNAER
+338 QIHA
-346 VRLEKSNPG
+346 LEKSNPG
-355 KDYTTAAKSAELDR
+355 KDYTNAAKSAELDR

-375 SAHDQLKNEEQQL
+375 SAHDQLKEEEQKL

-395 EGRVKEA
+395 EGRIKEA

-465 KLRVIMELEKQG
+465 KLRIIMELEKQG

-501 GNLKEQAYGLQNQAM
+501 GSLKEQAYGLQNQAM

-538 GAKLDENEMALVKS
+538 GAKLDENETALVKS

-567 LGDLSVKT
+567 LGDLSIKT
-575 NALTS
+575 NSLTS

-596 NKAIAKYNETQCQL
+596 NKAVARFNQTQCQL
-610 LEKIKAL
+610 LENIKGL
-617 TEKLNTTVE
+617 IGKLNTTVE

>member
-21 VVARSKAAQTELSKG
+21 VVARSKAAQTELSKS
-36 SMPGTQGAQ
+36 SMQGT
-45 TVEIKAESDVP
+45 
-56 AVAQEAKNVLDGIS
+56 
-70 DKTVNVTVETD
+70 
-81 RQTLDYIPPSLR
+81 
-93 KAERSAQAAGKAAN
+93 QAAGKAAD
-107 QLGGE
+107 QFGQK

-139 ALGSPIVMIT
+139 SLGSPITLIT
-149 AALGSLAAVTMDF
+149 TAVGALTAVTMDF
-162 LSRGRKAAE
+162 LRKGISGAQEAADAAQKN
-171 ELAEITGRNSA
+171 AE
-182 AIREAAEATEQQ
+182 AIRESAAAAEQQ

-203 SLKSLKESLDT
+203 SLKSLKDSLDI
-214 LSITEKASNA
+214 LSVTEKASNA

-243 GISIDEA
+243 GISIDGA
-250 TGKIIGYDK
+250 TGRMLGFDK
-259 AYASVLEK
+259 AYAAALEK
-267 DRKRRLAA
+267 DKQNRL
-275 INAEM
+275 NAM
-280 KNNRSEIDQRE
+280 KGEYKELESEIARNNE
-291 AQRDSAGVSGWWLL
+291 I
-305 GLPQLLR
+305 
-312 WNKNTR
+312 
-318 IGGAEEVEKQ
+318 IGGFWSSKNDVANAQGNIQ
-328 NARIEELNKL
+328 NATKRMAELAP
-338 NQELNAER
+338 QIHA
-346 VRLEKSNPG
+346 LEKSNPG

-375 SAHDQLKNEEQQL
+375 SAYDQLKNEEQQL

-395 EGRVKEA
+395 EGRIKEA

-465 KLRVIMELEKQG
+465 KLRIIMELEKQG
-477 AEVSDDKVDKIMR
+477 AEVSDDKVDKIMH
-490 ERRELKSLQLA
+490 ERRELKSMQLA
-501 GNLKEQAYGLQNQAM
+501 YGLKEQAYGLQNQAM

-538 GAKLDENEMALVKS
+538 GAKLDENETALVKS

-567 LGDLSVKT
+567 LGDLSIKT
-575 NALTS
+575 NSLTS

-596 NKAIAKYNETQCQL
+596 NKAVARFNQTQCQL
-610 LEKIKAL
+610 LENIKGL
-617 TEKLNTTVE
+617 IGKLNTTVE

>member
-21 VVARSKAAQTELSKG
+21 VVARSKAAQTELSKS

-56 AVAQEAKNVLDGIS
+56 SVAQEAKNVLDGIS

-128 GKFSGLGQVIG
+128 GKIGGLGQLIG
-139 ALGSPIVMIT
+139 ALCSPVAMVTT
-149 AALGSLAAVTMDF
+149 AVGALATVTMDF
-162 LSRGRKAAE
+162 LRKGISGAQEAADAAQKN
-171 ELAEITGRNSA
+171 AE
-182 AIREAAEATEQQ
+182 AIRESAAAAEQQ
-194 RQKNEANWK
+194 RQKNETNWK
-203 SLKSLKESLDT
+203 SLKSLKDSLDI
-214 LSITEKASNA
+214 LSVTEKASNA

-234 LLSKSYGNL
+234 VLSKSYGNL
-243 GISIDEA
+243 GISIDGA
-250 TGKIIGYDK
+250 TGRMLGFDK
-259 AYASVLEK
+259 AYAAALEK
-267 DRKRRLAA
+267 DKQNRL
-275 INAEM
+275 NAM
-280 KNNRSEIDQRE
+280 KGEYKELESEIARNNE
-291 AQRDSAGVSGWWLL
+291 I
-305 GLPQLLR
+305 
-312 WNKNTR
+312 
-318 IGGAEEVEKQ
+318 IGGFWSSKTDIANAQGNIQ
-328 NARIEELNKL
+328 NATKRMAELAP
-338 NQELNAER
+338 QIHA
-346 VRLEKSNPG
+346 LEKSNPG
-355 KDYTTAAKSAELDR
+355 KDHTTAAKSAELDR

-375 SAHDQLKNEEQQL
+375 SAYDQLKDEEQKL

-465 KLRVIMELEKQG
+465 KLRIIMELEKQG

-490 ERRELKSLQLA
+490 ERRELKSMQLA
-501 GNLKEQAYGLQNQAM
+501 YGLKEQAYGLQNQAM

-538 GAKLDENEMALVKS
+538 GAKLDENETALVKS

-567 LGDLSVKT
+567 LGDLSIKA
-575 NALTS
+575 NSLTS

-596 NKAIAKYNETQCQL
+596 NKAVARFNQTQCQL
-610 LEKIKAL
+610 LENIKGL
-617 TEKLNTTVE
+617 IGKLNTTVE

>member
-21 VVARSKAAQTELSKG
+21 VVARSKAAQTELSKN
-36 SMPGTQGAQ
+36 SVQGT
-45 TVEIKAESDVP
+45 
-56 AVAQEAKNVLDGIS
+56 
-70 DKTVNVTVETD
+70 
-81 RQTLDYIPPSLR
+81 
-93 KAERSAQAAGKAAN
+93 QAAGKAAD
-107 QLGGE
+107 QFGQK

-139 ALGSPIVMIT
+139 SLGSPITLIT
-149 AALGSLAAVTMDF
+149 TAVGALAAVTMDF
-162 LSRGRKAAE
+162 LRKGISGAQEAADAAQKN
-171 ELAEITGRNSA
+171 AE
-182 AIREAAEATEQQ
+182 AIRESAAAAEQQ

-203 SLKSLKESLDT
+203 SLKSLKDSLDI
-214 LSITEKASNA
+214 LSVTEKASNA

-234 LLSKSYGNL
+234 LLSKSYGDL

-250 TGKIIGYDK
+250 TGRMQGFDK
-259 AYASVLEK
+259 AYAAALEK
-267 DRKRRLAA
+267 DRQNRL
-275 INAEM
+275 NAM
-280 KNNRSEIDQRE
+280 KGEYKELESEIARNNE
-291 AQRDSAGVSGWWLL
+291 I
-305 GLPQLLR
+305 
-312 WNKNTR
+312 
-318 IGGAEEVEKQ
+318 IGGFWSSKNDVANAQGNIQ
-328 NARIEELNKL
+328 NATKRMAELAP
-338 NQELNAER
+338 QIHA
-346 VRLEKSNPG
+346 LEKSNPG
-355 KDYTTAAKSAELDR
+355 KDHTTAAKSAELDR

-375 SAHDQLKNEEQQL
+375 SVHDQLKNEEQQL

-395 EGRVKEA
+395 EGRIKEA

-431 KVRMDSYYENEMD
+431 RVRMDSYYENEMD

-465 KLRVIMELEKQG
+465 KLRIIMELEKQG
-477 AEVSDDKVDKIMR
+477 AEVSDDKVDKIMH
-490 ERRELKSLQLA
+490 ERRELKSMQLA
-501 GNLKEQAYGLQNQAM
+501 YGLKEQAYGLQNQAM
-516 HKVGLGKEADEQKA
+516 HKVGLGKEAVEQKA

-538 GAKLDENEMALVKS
+538 GAKLDENETALVKS

-567 LGDLSVKT
+567 LGDLSIKT
-575 NALTS
+575 NSLTS

-596 NKAIAKYNETQCQL
+596 NKAVARFNQTQCQL
-610 LEKIKAL
+610 LENIKGL
-617 TEKLNTTVE
+617 IGKLNTTVE

>member
-1 MPTVCK
+1 MPTICK

-21 VVARSKAAQTELSKG
+21 VVARSKAAQTELSKN
-36 SMPGTQGAQ
+36 SVQGT
-45 TVEIKAESDVP
+45 
-56 AVAQEAKNVLDGIS
+56 
-70 DKTVNVTVETD
+70 
-81 RQTLDYIPPSLR
+81 
-93 KAERSAQAAGKAAN
+93 QAAGKAAD
-107 QLGGE
+107 QFGQK

-139 ALGSPIVMIT
+139 SLGSPITLIT
-149 AALGSLAAVTMDF
+149 TAVGALTAVTMDF
-162 LSRGRKAAE
+162 LRKGISGAQEAADAAQKN
-171 ELAEITGRNSA
+171 AE
-182 AIREAAEATEQQ
+182 AIRESAAAAEQQ
-194 RQKNEANWK
+194 RQKNETNWK
-203 SLKSLKESLDT
+203 SLKSLKDSLDI
-214 LSITEKASNA
+214 LSVTEKASNA

-243 GISIDEA
+243 GISIDGA
-250 TGKIIGYDK
+250 TGRMLGFDK
-259 AYASVLEK
+259 AYAAALEK
-267 DRKRRLAA
+267 DRQNRL
-275 INAEM
+275 NAM
-280 KNNRSEIDQRE
+280 KGEYKELESEIARNNE
-291 AQRDSAGVSGWWLL
+291 I
-305 GLPQLLR
+305 
-312 WNKNTR
+312 
-318 IGGAEEVEKQ
+318 IGGFWSSKNDVANAQGNIQ
-328 NARIEELNKL
+328 NATKRMAELAP
-338 NQELNAER
+338 QIHA
-346 VRLEKSNPG
+346 LEKSNPG

-375 SAHDQLKNEEQQL
+375 SAYDQLKNEEQQL

-395 EGRVKEA
+395 EGRIKEA

-431 KVRMDSYYENEMD
+431 RVRMDSYYENEMD

-465 KLRVIMELEKQG
+465 KLRIIMELEKQG
-477 AEVSDDKVDKIMR
+477 AEVSDDKVDKIMH
-490 ERRELKSLQLA
+490 ERRELKSMQLA
-501 GNLKEQAYGLQNQAM
+501 YGLKEQAYGLQNQAM

-538 GAKLDENEMALVKS
+538 GAKLDENETALVKS

-567 LGDLSVKT
+567 LGDLSIKT
-575 NALTS
+575 NSLTS

-596 NKAIAKYNETQCQL
+596 NKAVARFNQTQCQL
-610 LEKIKAL
+610 LENIKGL
-617 TEKLNTTVE
+617 IGKLNTTVE

>member
-21 VVARSKAAQTELSKG
+21 VVARSKAAQTELSKS

-93 KAERSAQAAGKAAN
+93 KAERGAQAAGKAAN

-128 GKFSGLGQVIG
+128 GKIGGLGQLIG
-139 ALGSPIVMIT
+139 ALCSPVAMVTT
-149 AALGSLAAVTMDF
+149 AVGALATVTMDF
-162 LSRGRKAAE
+162 LRKGISGAQEAADAAQKN
-171 ELAEITGRNSA
+171 AE
-182 AIREAAEATEQQ
+182 AIRESAAAAEQQ
-194 RQKNEANWK
+194 RQKNETNWK
-203 SLKSLKESLDT
+203 SLKSLKDSLDI
-214 LSITEKASNA
+214 LSVTEKASNA

-243 GISIDEA
+243 GISIDGA
-250 TGKIIGYDK
+250 TGRMLGFDK
-259 AYASVLEK
+259 AYAAALEK
-267 DRKRRLAA
+267 DRQNRL
-275 INAEM
+275 NAM
-280 KNNRSEIDQRE
+280 KGEYKELESEIARNNE
-291 AQRDSAGVSGWWLL
+291 I
-305 GLPQLLR
+305 
-312 WNKNTR
+312 
-318 IGGAEEVEKQ
+318 IGGFWSSKNDVANAQGNIQ
-328 NARIEELNKL
+328 NATKRMAELAPQIHAL
-338 NQELNAER
+338 D
-346 VRLEKSNPG
+346 KSNPG
-355 KDYTTAAKSAELDR
+355 KDYTNAAKSAELDR

-395 EGRVKEA
+395 EGRIKEA

-431 KVRMDSYYENEMD
+431 RVRMDSYYENEMD

-465 KLRVIMELEKQG
+465 KLRIIMELEKQG

-501 GNLKEQAYGLQNQAM
+501 GSLKEQAYGLQNQAM

-538 GAKLDENEMALVKS
+538 GAKLDENETALVKS

-567 LGDLSVKT
+567 LGDLSIKT
-575 NALTS
+575 NSLTS

-596 NKAIAKYNETQCQL
+596 NKAVARFNQTQCQL
-610 LEKIKAL
+610 LENIKGL
-617 TEKLNTTVE
+617 IGKLNTTVE

>member
-21 VVARSKAAQTELSKG
+21 VVARSKAAQTELSKN
-36 SMPGTQGAQ
+36 SVQGTQ
-45 TVEIKAESDVP
+45 T
-56 AVAQEAKNVLDGIS
+56 
-70 DKTVNVTVETD
+70 
-81 RQTLDYIPPSLR
+81 
-93 KAERSAQAAGKAAN
+93 AGKAAD
-107 QLGGE
+107 QFGQK

-139 ALGSPIVMIT
+139 SLGSPITLIT
-149 AALGSLAAVTMDF
+149 TAVGALTAVTMDF
-162 LSRGRKAAE
+162 LRKGISGAQEAADAAQKN
-171 ELAEITGRNSA
+171 AE
-182 AIREAAEATEQQ
+182 AIRESAAAAEQQ

-203 SLKSLKESLDT
+203 SLKSLKDSLDI
-214 LSITEKASNA
+214 LSVTEKASNA

-234 LLSKSYGNL
+234 LLSKSYGDL

-250 TGKIIGYDK
+250 TGRMQGFDK
-259 AYASVLEK
+259 AYAAALEK
-267 DRKRRLAA
+267 DRQNRL
-275 INAEM
+275 NAM
-280 KNNRSEIDQRE
+280 KGEYKELESEIARNNE
-291 AQRDSAGVSGWWLL
+291 I
-305 GLPQLLR
+305 
-312 WNKNTR
+312 
-318 IGGAEEVEKQ
+318 IGGFWSSKNDVANAQGNIQ
-328 NARIEELNKL
+328 NATKRMAELAP
-338 NQELNAER
+338 QIHA
-346 VRLEKSNPG
+346 LEKSNPG

-375 SAHDQLKNEEQQL
+375 SAYDQLKNEEQQL

-395 EGRVKEA
+395 EGRIKEA

-465 KLRVIMELEKQG
+465 KLRIIMELEKQG
-477 AEVSDDKVDKIMR
+477 AEVSDDKVDKIMH
-490 ERRELKSLQLA
+490 ERRELKSMQLA
-501 GNLKEQAYGLQNQAM
+501 YGLKEQAYGLQNQAM

-538 GAKLDENEMALVKS
+538 GAKLDENETALVKS

-567 LGDLSVKT
+567 LGDLSIKT
-575 NALTS
+575 NSLTS

-596 NKAIAKYNETQCQL
+596 NKAVARFNQTQCQL
-610 LEKIKAL
+610 LENIKGL
-617 TEKLNTTVE
+617 IGKLNTTVE

>member
-21 VVARSKAAQTELSKG
+21 VVARSKAAQTELSKN
-36 SMPGTQGAQ
+36 SVQGT
-45 TVEIKAESDVP
+45 
-56 AVAQEAKNVLDGIS
+56 
-70 DKTVNVTVETD
+70 
-81 RQTLDYIPPSLR
+81 
-93 KAERSAQAAGKAAN
+93 QAAGKAAD
-107 QLGGE
+107 QFGQK

-139 ALGSPIVMIT
+139 SLGSPITLIT
-149 AALGSLAAVTMDF
+149 TAVGALTAVTMDF
-162 LSRGRKAAE
+162 LRKGISGAQEAADAAQKN
-171 ELAEITGRNSA
+171 AE
-182 AIREAAEATEQQ
+182 AIRESAAAAEQQ

-203 SLKSLKESLDT
+203 SLKSLKDSLDI
-214 LSITEKASNA
+214 LSVTEKASNA

-234 LLSKSYGNL
+234 LLSKSYGDL

-250 TGKIIGYDK
+250 TGRMQGFDK
-259 AYASVLEK
+259 AYAAALEK
-267 DRKRRLAA
+267 DRQNRL
-275 INAEM
+275 NAM
-280 KNNRSEIDQRE
+280 KGEYKELESEIARNNE
-291 AQRDSAGVSGWWLL
+291 I
-305 GLPQLLR
+305 
-312 WNKNTR
+312 
-318 IGGAEEVEKQ
+318 IGGFWSSKNDVANAQGNIQ
-328 NARIEELNKL
+328 NATKRMAELAP
-338 NQELNAER
+338 QIHA
-346 VRLEKSNPG
+346 LEKSNPG

-375 SAHDQLKNEEQQL
+375 SAYDQLKNEEQQL

-395 EGRVKEA
+395 EGRIKEA

-465 KLRVIMELEKQG
+465 KLRIIMELEKQG
-477 AEVSDDKVDKIMR
+477 TEVSDDKVDKIMR
-490 ERRELKSLQLA
+490 ERRELKSMQLA
-501 GNLKEQAYGLQNQAM
+501 YGLKEQAYGLQNQAM

-538 GAKLDENEMALVKS
+538 GAKLDENETALVKS

-567 LGDLSVKT
+567 LGDLSIKT
-575 NALTS
+575 NSLTS

-596 NKAIAKYNETQCQL
+596 NKAVARFNETQCQL
-610 LEKIKAL
+610 LENIKGL
-617 TEKLNTTVE
+617 IGKLNTTVE

>member
-21 VVARSKAAQTELSKG
+21 VVARSKAAQTELSKN
-36 SMPGTQGAQ
+36 SVQGT
-45 TVEIKAESDVP
+45 
-56 AVAQEAKNVLDGIS
+56 
-70 DKTVNVTVETD
+70 
-81 RQTLDYIPPSLR
+81 
-93 KAERSAQAAGKAAN
+93 QAAGKAAD
-107 QLGGE
+107 QFGQK

-139 ALGSPIVMIT
+139 SLGSPITLIT
-149 AALGSLAAVTMDF
+149 TAVGALTAVTMDF
-162 LSRGRKAAE
+162 LRKGISGAQEAADAAQKN
-171 ELAEITGRNSA
+171 AE
-182 AIREAAEATEQQ
+182 AIRESAAAAEQQ
-194 RQKNEANWK
+194 RQKNETNWK
-203 SLKSLKESLDT
+203 SLKSLKDSLDI
-214 LSITEKASNA
+214 LSVTEKASNA

-243 GISIDEA
+243 GISIDGA
-250 TGKIIGYDK
+250 TGRMLGFDK
-259 AYASVLEK
+259 AYAAALEK
-267 DRKRRLAA
+267 DRQNRL
-275 INAEM
+275 NAM
-280 KNNRSEIDQRE
+280 KGEYKELESEIARNNE
-291 AQRDSAGVSGWWLL
+291 I
-305 GLPQLLR
+305 
-312 WNKNTR
+312 
-318 IGGAEEVEKQ
+318 IGGFWSSKNDVANAQGNIQ
-328 NARIEELNKL
+328 NATKRMAELAP
-338 NQELNAER
+338 QIHA
-346 VRLEKSNPG
+346 LEKSNPG

-375 SAHDQLKNEEQQL
+375 SVHDQLKNEEQQL

-395 EGRVKEA
+395 EGRIKEA

-431 KVRMDSYYENEMD
+431 RVRMDSYYENEMD

-465 KLRVIMELEKQG
+465 KLRIIMELEKQG
-477 AEVSDDKVDKIMR
+477 AEVSDDKVDKIMH
-490 ERRELKSLQLA
+490 ERRELKSMQLA
-501 GNLKEQAYGLQNQAM
+501 YGLKEQAYGLQNQAM

-538 GAKLDENEMALVKS
+538 GAKLDENETALVKS

-567 LGDLSVKT
+567 LGDLSIKT
-575 NALTS
+575 NSLTS

-596 NKAIAKYNETQCQL
+596 NKAVARFNQTQCQL
-610 LEKIKAL
+610 LENIKGL
-617 TEKLNTTVE
+617 IGKLNTTVE

>member
-21 VVARSKAAQTELSKG
+21 VVARSKAAQTELSKS

-93 KAERSAQAAGKAAN
+93 KAERGAQAAGKAAN

-128 GKFSGLGQVIG
+128 GKIGGLGQLIG
-139 ALGSPIVMIT
+139 ALCSPVAMVTT
-149 AALGSLAAVTMDF
+149 AVGALATVTMDF
-162 LSRGRKAAE
+162 LRKGISGAQEAADAAQKN
-171 ELAEITGRNSA
+171 AE
-182 AIREAAEATEQQ
+182 AIRESAAAAEQQ
-194 RQKNEANWK
+194 RQKNETNWK
-203 SLKSLKESLDT
+203 SLKSLKDSLDI
-214 LSITEKASNA
+214 LSVTEKASNA

-243 GISIDEA
+243 GISIDGA
-250 TGKIIGYDK
+250 TGRMLGFDK
-259 AYASVLEK
+259 AYAAALEK
-267 DRKRRLAA
+267 DRQNRL
-275 INAEM
+275 NAM
-280 KNNRSEIDQRE
+280 KGEYKELESEIARNNE
-291 AQRDSAGVSGWWLL
+291 I
-305 GLPQLLR
+305 
-312 WNKNTR
+312 
-318 IGGAEEVEKQ
+318 IGGFWSSKNDVANAQGNIQ
-328 NARIEELNKL
+328 NATKRMAELAPQIHAL
-338 NQELNAER
+338 D
-346 VRLEKSNPG
+346 KSNPG
-355 KDYTTAAKSAELDR
+355 KDYTNAAKSAELDR

-395 EGRVKEA
+395 EGRIKEA

-431 KVRMDSYYENEMD
+431 RVRMDSYYENEMD

-465 KLRVIMELEKQG
+465 KLRIIMELEKQG

-501 GNLKEQAYGLQNQAM
+501 GSLKEQAYGLQNQAM

-538 GAKLDENEMALVKS
+538 GAKLDENETALVKS

-567 LGDLSVKT
+567 LGDLSIKA
-575 NALTS
+575 NSLTS

-596 NKAIAKYNETQCQL
+596 NKAVARFNQTQCQL
-610 LEKIKAL
+610 LENIKGL
-617 TEKLNTTVE
+617 IGKLNTTVE

>member
-21 VVARSKAAQTELSKG
+21 VVARSKAAQTELSKN
-36 SMPGTQGAQ
+36 SVQGT
-45 TVEIKAESDVP
+45 
-56 AVAQEAKNVLDGIS
+56 
-70 DKTVNVTVETD
+70 
-81 RQTLDYIPPSLR
+81 
-93 KAERSAQAAGKAAN
+93 QAAGKAAD
-107 QLGGE
+107 QFGQK

-139 ALGSPIVMIT
+139 SLGSPITLIT
-149 AALGSLAAVTMDF
+149 TAVGALTAVTMDF
-162 LSRGRKAAE
+162 LRKGISGAQEAADAAQKN
-171 ELAEITGRNSA
+171 AE
-182 AIREAAEATEQQ
+182 AIRESAAAAEQQ

-203 SLKSLKESLDT
+203 SLKSLKDSLDI
-214 LSITEKASNA
+214 LSVTEKASNA

-234 LLSKSYGNL
+234 LLSKSYGDL

-250 TGKIIGYDK
+250 TGRMQGFDK
-259 AYASVLEK
+259 AYAAALEK
-267 DRKRRLAA
+267 DRQNRL
-275 INAEM
+275 NAM
-280 KNNRSEIDQRE
+280 KGEYKELESEIARNNE
-291 AQRDSAGVSGWWLL
+291 I
-305 GLPQLLR
+305 
-312 WNKNTR
+312 
-318 IGGAEEVEKQ
+318 IGGFWSSKNDVANAQGNIQ
-328 NARIEELNKL
+328 NATKRMAELAP
-338 NQELNAER
+338 QIHA
-346 VRLEKSNPG
+346 LEKSNPG

-375 SAHDQLKNEEQQL
+375 SAYDQLKNEEQQL

-395 EGRVKEA
+395 EGRIKEA

-431 KVRMDSYYENEMD
+431 RVRMDSYYENEMD

-465 KLRVIMELEKQG
+465 KLRIIMELEKQG
-477 AEVSDDKVDKIMR
+477 AEVSDDKVDKIMH
-490 ERRELKSLQLA
+490 ERRELKSMQLA
-501 GNLKEQAYGLQNQAM
+501 YGLKEQAYGLQNQAM

-538 GAKLDENEMALVKS
+538 GAKLDENETALVKS

-567 LGDLSVKT
+567 LGDLSIKT
-575 NALTS
+575 NSLTS

-596 NKAIAKYNETQCQL
+596 NRRLVEETRKMNEILGQIS
-610 LEKIKAL
+610 KKVDDI
-617 TEKLNTTVE
+617 
-626 KSGKV
+626 GKF

>member
-21 VVARSKAAQTELSKG
+21 VVARSKAAQTELSKS
-36 SMPGTQGAQ
+36 SMPGTQGVQ

-93 KAERSAQAAGKAAN
+93 KAERGAQAAGKAAN

-128 GKFSGLGQVIG
+128 GKFGGLGQVIG
-139 ALGSPIVMIT
+139 ALGSPITLIT
-149 AALGSLAAVTMDF
+149 TAVGALAAVTMDF
-162 LSRGRKAAE
+162 LRKGISGAQEAADAAQKN
-171 ELAEITGRNSA
+171 AE
-182 AIREAAEATEQQ
+182 AIRESAAAAEQQ
-194 RQKNEANWK
+194 RQKNETNWK
-203 SLKSLKESLDT
+203 SLKSLKDSLDI
-214 LSITEKASNA
+214 LSVTEKASNA

-243 GISIDEA
+243 GISIDGA
-250 TGKIIGYDK
+250 TGRMLGFDK
-259 AYASVLEK
+259 AYAAALEK
-267 DRKRRLAA
+267 DRQNRL
-275 INAEM
+275 NAM
-280 KNNRSEIDQRE
+280 KGEYKELESEIARNNE
-291 AQRDSAGVSGWWLL
+291 I
-305 GLPQLLR
+305 
-312 WNKNTR
+312 
-318 IGGAEEVEKQ
+318 IGGFWSSKTDIANAQGNIQ
-328 NARIEELNKL
+328 NATKRMAELAP
-338 NQELNAER
+338 QIHA
-346 VRLEKSNPG
+346 LEKSNPG
-355 KDYTTAAKSAELDR
+355 KDHTTAAKSAELDR

-395 EGRVKEA
+395 EGRIKEA

-465 KLRVIMELEKQG
+465 KLRIIMELEKQR

-490 ERRELKSLQLA
+490 ERRELKSMQLA
-501 GNLKEQAYGLQNQAM
+501 YGLKEQAYGLQNQAM

-538 GAKLDENEMALVKS
+538 GAKLDENETALVKS

-567 LGDLSVKT
+567 LGDLSIKT
-575 NALTS
+575 NSLTS

-596 NKAIAKYNETQCQL
+596 NKAVARFNQTQCQL
-610 LEKIKAL
+610 LENIKGL
-617 TEKLNTTVE
+617 IGKLNTTVE

>member
-21 VVARSKAAQTELSKG
+21 VVARSKAAQTELSKS
-36 SMPGTQGAQ
+36 SMPGT
-45 TVEIKAESDVP
+45 
-56 AVAQEAKNVLDGIS
+56 
-70 DKTVNVTVETD
+70 
-81 RQTLDYIPPSLR
+81 
-93 KAERSAQAAGKAAN
+93 QAAGKAAD
-107 QLGGE
+107 QFGQK

-139 ALGSPIVMIT
+139 SLGSPITLIT
-149 AALGSLAAVTMDF
+149 TAVGALTAVTMDF
-162 LSRGRKAAE
+162 LRKGISGAQEAADAAQKN
-171 ELAEITGRNSA
+171 AE
-182 AIREAAEATEQQ
+182 AIRESAAAAEQQ
-194 RQKNEANWK
+194 RQKNETNWK
-203 SLKSLKESLDT
+203 SLKSLKDSLDI
-214 LSITEKASNA
+214 LSVTEKASNA

-243 GISIDEA
+243 GISIDGA
-250 TGKIIGYDK
+250 TGRMLGFDK
-259 AYASVLEK
+259 AYAAALEK
-267 DRKRRLAA
+267 DRQNRL
-275 INAEM
+275 NAM
-280 KNNRSEIDQRE
+280 KGEYKELESEIARNNE
-291 AQRDSAGVSGWWLL
+291 I
-305 GLPQLLR
+305 
-312 WNKNTR
+312 
-318 IGGAEEVEKQ
+318 IGGFWSSKNDVANAQGNIQ
-328 NARIEELNKL
+328 NATKRMAELAP
-338 NQELNAER
+338 QIHA
-346 VRLEKSNPG
+346 LEKSNPG
-355 KDYTTAAKSAELDR
+355 KDYTNAAKSAELDR

-395 EGRVKEA
+395 EGRIKEA

-431 KVRMDSYYENEMD
+431 RVRMDSYYENEMD

-465 KLRVIMELEKQG
+465 KLRIIMELEKQG

-501 GNLKEQAYGLQNQAM
+501 GSLKEQAYGLQNQAM

-538 GAKLDENEMALVKS
+538 GAKLDENETALVKS

-567 LGDLSVKT
+567 LGDLSIKT
-575 NALTS
+575 NSLTS

-596 NKAIAKYNETQCQL
+596 NKAVAKYNETQCQL
-610 LEKIKAL
+610 LENIKGL
-617 TEKLNTTVE
+617 IGKLNTTVE

>member
-21 VVARSKAAQTELSKG
+21 VVARSKAAQTELSKN
-36 SMPGTQGAQ
+36 SVQGT
-45 TVEIKAESDVP
+45 
-56 AVAQEAKNVLDGIS
+56 
-70 DKTVNVTVETD
+70 
-81 RQTLDYIPPSLR
+81 
-93 KAERSAQAAGKAAN
+93 QAAGKAAD
-107 QLGGE
+107 QFGQK

-139 ALGSPIVMIT
+139 SLGSPITLIT
-149 AALGSLAAVTMDF
+149 TAVGALTAVTMDF
-162 LSRGRKAAE
+162 LRKGISGAQEAADAAQKN
-171 ELAEITGRNSA
+171 AE
-182 AIREAAEATEQQ
+182 AIRESAAAAEQQ

-203 SLKSLKESLDT
+203 SLKSLKDSLDI
-214 LSITEKASNA
+214 LSVTEKASNA

-234 LLSKSYGNL
+234 LLSKSYGDL

-250 TGKIIGYDK
+250 TGRMQGFDK
-259 AYASVLEK
+259 AYAAALEK
-267 DRKRRLAA
+267 DRQNRL
-275 INAEM
+275 NAM
-280 KNNRSEIDQRE
+280 KGEYKELESEIARNNE
-291 AQRDSAGVSGWWLL
+291 I
-305 GLPQLLR
+305 
-312 WNKNTR
+312 
-318 IGGAEEVEKQ
+318 IGGFWSSKNDVANAQGNIQ
-328 NARIEELNKL
+328 NATKRMAELAP
-338 NQELNAER
+338 QIHA
-346 VRLEKSNPG
+346 LEKSNPG

-375 SAHDQLKNEEQQL
+375 SAYDQLKNEEQQL

-395 EGRVKEA
+395 EGRIKEA

-465 KLRVIMELEKQG
+465 KLRIIMELEKQG
-477 AEVSDDKVDKIMR
+477 AEVSDDKVDKIMH
-490 ERRELKSLQLA
+490 ERRELKSMQLA
-501 GNLKEQAYGLQNQAM
+501 YGLKEQAYGLQNQAM

-538 GAKLDENEMALVKS
+538 GAKLDENETALVKS

-567 LGDLSVKT
+567 LGDLSIKT
-575 NALTS
+575 NSLTS

-596 NKAIAKYNETQCQL
+596 NKAVARFNQTQCQL
-610 LEKIKAL
+610 LENIKGL
-617 TEKLNTTVE
+617 IGKLNTTVE

>member
-21 VVARSKAAQTELSKG
+21 VVARSKAAQTELSKN
-36 SMPGTQGAQ
+36 SVQGT
-45 TVEIKAESDVP
+45 
-56 AVAQEAKNVLDGIS
+56 
-70 DKTVNVTVETD
+70 
-81 RQTLDYIPPSLR
+81 
-93 KAERSAQAAGKAAN
+93 QAAGKAAD
-107 QLGGE
+107 QFGQK

-139 ALGSPIVMIT
+139 SLGSPITLIT
-149 AALGSLAAVTMDF
+149 TAVGALTAVTMDF
-162 LSRGRKAAE
+162 LRKGISGAQEAADAAQKN
-171 ELAEITGRNSA
+171 AE
-182 AIREAAEATEQQ
+182 AIRESAAAAEQQ

-203 SLKSLKESLDT
+203 SLKSLKDSLDI
-214 LSITEKASNA
+214 LSVTEKASNA

-234 LLSKSYGNL
+234 LLSKSYGDL

-250 TGKIIGYDK
+250 TGRMQGFDK
-259 AYASVLEK
+259 AYAAALEK
-267 DRKRRLAA
+267 DRQNRL
-275 INAEM
+275 NAM
-280 KNNRSEIDQRE
+280 KGEYKELESEIARNNE
-291 AQRDSAGVSGWWLL
+291 I
-305 GLPQLLR
+305 
-312 WNKNTR
+312 
-318 IGGAEEVEKQ
+318 IGGFWSSKNDVANAQGNIQ
-328 NARIEELNKL
+328 NATKRMAELAP
-338 NQELNAER
+338 QIHA
-346 VRLEKSNPG
+346 LEKSNPG

-375 SAHDQLKNEEQQL
+375 SAYDQLKNEEQQL

-395 EGRVKEA
+395 EGRIKEA

-431 KVRMDSYYENEMD
+431 RVRMDSYYENEMD

-465 KLRVIMELEKQG
+465 KLRIIMELEKQG
-477 AEVSDDKVDKIMR
+477 AEVSDDKVDKIMH
-490 ERRELKSLQLA
+490 ERRELKSMQLA
-501 GNLKEQAYGLQNQAM
+501 YGLKEQAYGLQNQAM

-538 GAKLDENEMALVKS
+538 GAKLDENETALVKS

-567 LGDLSVKT
+567 LGDLSIKT
-575 NALTS
+575 NSLTS

-596 NKAIAKYNETQCQL
+596 NKAVARFNQTQCQL
-610 LEKIKAL
+610 LENIKGL
-617 TEKLNTTVE
+617 IGKLNTTVE

>member
-21 VVARSKAAQTELSKG
+21 VVARSKAAQTELSKS
-36 SMPGTQGAQ
+36 SMQGT
-45 TVEIKAESDVP
+45 
-56 AVAQEAKNVLDGIS
+56 
-70 DKTVNVTVETD
+70 
-81 RQTLDYIPPSLR
+81 
-93 KAERSAQAAGKAAN
+93 QAAGKAAD
-107 QLGGE
+107 QFGQK

-139 ALGSPIVMIT
+139 SLGSPITLIT
-149 AALGSLAAVTMDF
+149 TAVGALTAVTMDF
-162 LSRGRKAAE
+162 LRKGISGAQEAAGAAQKN
-171 ELAEITGRNSA
+171 AE
-182 AIREAAEATEQQ
+182 AIRESATAAEQQ
-194 RQKNEANWK
+194 RQKNETNWK
-203 SLKSLKESLDT
+203 SLKSLKDSLDI
-214 LSITEKASNA
+214 LSVTEKASNA

-243 GISIDEA
+243 GISIDGA
-250 TGKIIGYDK
+250 TGRMLGFDK
-259 AYASVLEK
+259 AYAAALEK
-267 DRKRRLAA
+267 DRQNRL
-275 INAEM
+275 NAM
-280 KNNRSEIDQRE
+280 KGEYKELESEIARNNE
-291 AQRDSAGVSGWWLL
+291 I
-305 GLPQLLR
+305 
-312 WNKNTR
+312 
-318 IGGAEEVEKQ
+318 IGGFWSSKTDIANAQGNIQ
-328 NARIEELNKL
+328 NATKRMAELAP
-338 NQELNAER
+338 QIHA
-346 VRLEKSNPG
+346 LEKSNPG
-355 KDYTTAAKSAELDR
+355 KDHTTAAKSAELDR

-375 SAHDQLKNEEQQL
+375 SVHDQLKNEEQQL

-395 EGRVKEA
+395 EGRIKEA

-431 KVRMDSYYENEMD
+431 RVRMDSYYDNEMD

-465 KLRVIMELEKQG
+465 KLRIIMELEKQG
-477 AEVSDDKVDKIMR
+477 AEVSDDKVDKIMH
-490 ERRELKSLQLA
+490 ERRELKSMQLA
-501 GNLKEQAYGLQNQAM
+501 YGLKEQAYGLQNQAM

-538 GAKLDENEMALVKS
+538 GAKLDENETALVKS

-567 LGDLSVKT
+567 LGDLSIKT
-575 NALTS
+575 NSLTS

-596 NKAIAKYNETQCQL
+596 NKAVARFNQTQCQL
-610 LEKIKAL
+610 LENIKGL
-617 TEKLNTTVE
+617 IGKLNTTVE

>member
-21 VVARSKAAQTELSKG
+21 VVARSKAAQTELSKN
-36 SMPGTQGAQ
+36 SVQGT
-45 TVEIKAESDVP
+45 
-56 AVAQEAKNVLDGIS
+56 
-70 DKTVNVTVETD
+70 
-81 RQTLDYIPPSLR
+81 
-93 KAERSAQAAGKAAN
+93 QAAGKAAD
-107 QLGGE
+107 QFGQK

-139 ALGSPIVMIT
+139 SLGSPITLIT
-149 AALGSLAAVTMDF
+149 TAVGALTAVTMDF
-162 LSRGRKAAE
+162 LRKGISGAQEAADAAQKN
-171 ELAEITGRNSA
+171 AE
-182 AIREAAEATEQQ
+182 AIRESAAAAEQQ

-203 SLKSLKESLDT
+203 SLKSLKDSLDI
-214 LSITEKASNA
+214 LSVTEKASNA

-234 LLSKSYGNL
+234 LLSKSYGDL

-250 TGKIIGYDK
+250 TGRMPGFDK
-259 AYASVLEK
+259 AYAAALEK
-267 DRKRRLAA
+267 DRQNRL
-275 INAEM
+275 NAM
-280 KNNRSEIDQRE
+280 KGEYKELESEIARNNE
-291 AQRDSAGVSGWWLL
+291 I
-305 GLPQLLR
+305 
-312 WNKNTR
+312 
-318 IGGAEEVEKQ
+318 IGGFWSSKNDVANAQGNIQ
-328 NARIEELNKL
+328 NATKRMAELAP
-338 NQELNAER
+338 QIHA
-346 VRLEKSNPG
+346 LEKSNPG

-375 SAHDQLKNEEQQL
+375 SAYDQLKNEEQQL

-395 EGRVKEA
+395 EGRIKEA

-431 KVRMDSYYENEMD
+431 RVRMDSYYENEMD

-465 KLRVIMELEKQG
+465 KLRIIMELEKQG
-477 AEVSDDKVDKIMR
+477 AEVSDDKVDKIMH
-490 ERRELKSLQLA
+490 ERRELKSMQLA
-501 GNLKEQAYGLQNQAM
+501 YGLKEQAYGLQNQAM

-538 GAKLDENEMALVKS
+538 GAKLDENETALVKS

-567 LGDLSVKT
+567 LGDLSIKT
-575 NALTS
+575 NSLTS

-596 NKAIAKYNETQCQL
+596 NKAVARFNQTQCQL
-610 LEKIKAL
+610 LENIKGL
-617 TEKLNTTVE
+617 IGKLNTTVE

>member
-21 VVARSKAAQTELSKG
+21 VVARSKAAQTELSKS

-93 KAERSAQAAGKAAN
+93 KAERGAQAAGKAAN

-128 GKFSGLGQVIG
+128 GKIGGLGQLIG
-139 ALGSPIVMIT
+139 ALCSPVAMVTT
-149 AALGSLAAVTMDF
+149 AVGALATVTMDF
-162 LSRGRKAAE
+162 LRKGISGAQEAADAAQKN
-171 ELAEITGRNSA
+171 AE
-182 AIREAAEATEQQ
+182 AIRESAAAAEQQ
-194 RQKNEANWK
+194 RQKNETNWK
-203 SLKSLKESLDT
+203 SLKSLKDSLDI
-214 LSITEKASNA
+214 LSVTEKASNA

-243 GISIDEA
+243 GISIDGA
-250 TGKIIGYDK
+250 TGRMLGFDK
-259 AYASVLEK
+259 AYAAALEK
-267 DRKRRLAA
+267 DRQNRL
-275 INAEM
+275 NAM
-280 KNNRSEIDQRE
+280 KGEYKELESEIARNNE
-291 AQRDSAGVSGWWLL
+291 I
-305 GLPQLLR
+305 
-312 WNKNTR
+312 
-318 IGGAEEVEKQ
+318 IGGFWSSKNDVANAQGNIQ
-328 NARIEELNKL
+328 NATKRMAELAPQIHAL
-338 NQELNAER
+338 D
-346 VRLEKSNPG
+346 KSNPG
-355 KDYTTAAKSAELDR
+355 KDYTNAAKSAELDR

-375 SAHDQLKNEEQQL
+375 SAHDQLKEEEQKL

-395 EGRVKEA
+395 EGRIKEA

-465 KLRVIMELEKQG
+465 KLRIIMELEKQG

-501 GNLKEQAYGLQNQAM
+501 GSLKEQAYGLQNQAM

-538 GAKLDENEMALVKS
+538 GAKLDENETALVKS

-567 LGDLSVKT
+567 LGDLSIKT
-575 NALTS
+575 NSLTS

-596 NKAIAKYNETQCQL
+596 NKAVAKYNETQCQL
-610 LEKIKAL
+610 LEKIKVL

>member
-21 VVARSKAAQTELSKG
+21 VVARSKAAQTELSKN
-36 SMPGTQGAQ
+36 SVQGT
-45 TVEIKAESDVP
+45 
-56 AVAQEAKNVLDGIS
+56 
-70 DKTVNVTVETD
+70 
-81 RQTLDYIPPSLR
+81 
-93 KAERSAQAAGKAAN
+93 QAAGKAAD
-107 QLGGE
+107 QFGQK

-139 ALGSPIVMIT
+139 ALGSPITLIT
-149 AALGSLAAVTMDF
+149 TAVGALAAVTMDF
-162 LSRGRKAAE
+162 LRKGISGAQEAADATQKN
-171 ELAEITGRNSA
+171 AE
-182 AIREAAEATEQQ
+182 AIRESAAAAEQQ

-203 SLKSLKESLDT
+203 SLKSLKDSLDI
-214 LSITEKASNA
+214 LSVTEKASNA

-243 GISIDEA
+243 GISIDGA
-250 TGKIIGYDK
+250 TDRMLGFDK
-259 AYASVLEK
+259 AYAAALEK
-267 DRKRRLAA
+267 DRQNRL
-275 INAEM
+275 NAM
-280 KNNRSEIDQRE
+280 KGEYKELESEIARNNE
-291 AQRDSAGVSGWWLL
+291 I
-305 GLPQLLR
+305 
-312 WNKNTR
+312 
-318 IGGAEEVEKQ
+318 IGGFWSSKNDVANAQGNIQ
-328 NARIEELNKL
+328 NATKRMAELAP
-338 NQELNAER
+338 QIHA
-346 VRLEKSNPG
+346 LEKSNPG

-375 SAHDQLKNEEQQL
+375 SAYDQLKNEEQQL

-395 EGRVKEA
+395 EGRIKEA

-465 KLRVIMELEKQG
+465 KLRIIMELEKQG
-477 AEVSDDKVDKIMR
+477 AEVSDDKVDKIMH
-490 ERRELKSLQLA
+490 ERRELKSMQLA
-501 GNLKEQAYGLQNQAM
+501 YGLKEQAYGLQNQAM

-538 GAKLDENEMALVKS
+538 GAKLDENETALVKS

-567 LGDLSVKT
+567 LGDLSIKT
-575 NALTS
+575 NSLTS

-596 NKAIAKYNETQCQL
+596 NKAVARFNQTQCQL
-610 LEKIKAL
+610 LENIKGL
-617 TEKLNTTVE
+617 IGKLNTTVE